1 MTRVRSARENRIS
14 FIVSFHPANAY
25 HPERCIFDTMK
36 VLDDMTKPGLAEYEY
51 FRGKSWHMATILK
64 DYATT
69 TKMESGEELAD
80 KLTAVAEELIRVA
93 NLLRG
98 TTSDKIGYFAENGQ
112 ASKWL

>member
-1 MTRVRSARENRIS
+1 
-14 FIVSFHPANAY
+14 
-25 HPERCIFDTMK
+25 MK

-98 TTSDKIGYFAENGQ
+98 TTSDKIGYFAENGE
-112 ASKWL
+112 ASNWLWINGHFS

>member
-1 MTRVRSARENRIS
+1 
-14 FIVSFHPANAY
+14 
-25 HPERCIFDTMK
+25 
-36 VLDDMTKPGLAEYEY
+36 MTKPGLAEYEY

-98 TTSDKIGYFAENGQ
+98 TTSDKIAYFAENGQ
-112 ASKWL
+112 ASKWLWINENFFPKIVYSL